1 MKKKEYEM
9 PDEYK
14 RQLEGLTYLISER
27 DEYARIMPTLP
38 PDIRAK
44 AMPAFRQ
51 LNDSVEILEQKLAE
65 EYERFQ
71 AEQRDLEEEF
81 ERIRIKYLERTVK
94 QFIFIKKNH
103 PPKVLQAFEAAV
115 IEDKSPEEEKEFY
128 DLLAIREA
136 EDSEELNN
144 ETS

>member
-14 RQLEGLTYLISER
+14 RQLEALTYLISER

-51 LNDSVEILEQKLAE
+51 LDDSVKTLEQKLAE

-71 AEQRDLEEEF
+71 AEQRDLETEF

-94 QFIFIKKNH
+94 QFIFIRKNH
-103 PPKVLQAFEAAV
+103 PPQVLQAFEIAV
-115 IEDKSPEEEKEFY
+115 VEDMTPEQEKEFY

-136 EDSEELNN
+136 EESKELNN
-144 ETS
+144 ETT